1 MTAEGCRLSRCR
13 RGCILI
19 MLLWLGL
26 CGIGPPAHGAE
37 MPSILLANTL
47 ARDVDV
53 SAYLVSEKFDG
64 VRALWDGH
72 ALKTRS
78 GKVLRAPAWFV
89 KPFPNRPLDGE
100 LWAGRGRFERVAGI
114 VRKESPVDAEWRELR
129 YLLFELPDAP
139 GTFRERARALQRIA
153 DEAAIPWL
161 SAVEQ
166 SEVGSR
172 AELEERLRSMV
183 RAGGEGL
190 MLHRADAFYS
200 TGRSD
205 DLLKMKP
212 YQDAEAI
219 VVGHISGKGKYQGRL
234 GALRV
239 RTEDGIEFNLGAGL
253 SDALRRD
260 PPPLGTMIT
269 YRYRGVTQR
278 GVPRFASYHRVR
290 DER

>member
-1 MTAEGCRLSRCR
+1 
-13 RGCILI
+13 
-19 MLLWLGL
+19 MLLWLSL
-26 CGIGPPAHGAE
+26 CALTFLAHADE
-37 MPSILLANTL
+37 APSLLLAKAIT
-47 ARDVDV
+47 RDVDV
-53 SAYLVSEKFDG
+53 TAYLVSEKLDG
-64 VRALWDGH
+64 VRAFWDGH
-72 ALKTRS
+72 VLRTRHCN
-78 GKVLRAPAWFV
+78 VLRAPAWFV
-89 KPFPNRPLDGE
+89 ERLPDRPLDGE
-100 LWAGRGRFERVAGI
+100 LWAGRGRFEFVAGV
-114 VRKESPVDAEWRELR
+114 VRKELPVDAEWREIR
-129 YLLFELPDAP
+129 YMIFELPGAP
-139 GTFRERARALQRIA
+139 GTFRERVRELQRVVDTTA
-153 DEAAIPWL
+153 TPWL
-161 SAVEQ
+161 RAVEQ
-166 SEVGSR
+166 TEASSR
-172 AELEERLRSMV
+172 VELERKLADVV

-190 MLHRADAFYS
+190 MLHRANALYV

-219 VVGHISGKGKYQGRL
+219 VIGYVSGKGKYQERL

-269 YRYRGVTQR
+269 YRYRGLTQR